1 MWAIVLAAGRG
12 SRFGGPQPKQ
22 YALIGDE
29 RVLDRSLATARA
41 AADHIVVVLADG
53 EDDEAEAL
61 VDAGAA
67 DVAVVGGDERA
78 DSVRAGLAVVDAD
91 AAVVVVH
98 DAARPLASAA
108 LHRRVVRAVHA
119 GADAVI
125 PGVAV
130 TDTIKRTAPAPSGL
144 GAEGERVVVETLD
157 RSELVAVQTP
167 QAFRPDVLRRA
178 HSSGAMATDDAGVVE
193 AVGGT
198 VLVVAGETTNIKITG
213 PHDLTL
219 AIALLDLLVVP

>member
-1 MWAIVLAAGRG
+1 MWAIVLAAGSG

-41 AADHIVVVLADG
+41 AADHIVVVLAAG
-53 EDDEAEAL
+53 EDHEAEAL
-61 VDAGAA
+61 IDAGSA
-67 DVAVVGGDERA
+67 DVAVVGGAERA

-108 LHRRVVRAVHA
+108 LHRRVVQTVHD

-130 TDTIKRTAPAPSGL
+130 TDTIKRTAPGVPGL
-144 GAEGERVVVETLD
+144 GTGRVVVETLD

-167 QAFRPDVLRRA
+167 QAFRPAVLRRA
-178 HSSGAMATDDAGVVE
+178 HSSGAVATDDAGLVE

-198 VLVVAGETTNIKITG
+198 VVVVPGEATNIKITG
-213 PHDLTL
+213 PHDLAL